1 MLHRGRYWHGYVADR
16 LEADQSSM
24 KGSSG
29 PLIAENKYLKGLNLT
44 LIYLQIIQ
52 SGPKVIP

>member
-1 MLHRGRYWHGYVADR
+1 MLHRGRYWHGYVAGQ
-16 LEADQSSM
+16 LEADQSSR

-44 LIYLQIIQ
+44 LIYLHIIQ
-52 SGPKVIP
+52 KVIP